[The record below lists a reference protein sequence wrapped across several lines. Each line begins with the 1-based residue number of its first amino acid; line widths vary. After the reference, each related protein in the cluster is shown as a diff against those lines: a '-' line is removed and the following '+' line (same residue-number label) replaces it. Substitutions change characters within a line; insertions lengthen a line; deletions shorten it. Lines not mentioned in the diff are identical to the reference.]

1 MNDNNIFKE
10 INEKADIIRVAEAY
24 GSRIDRQYRCNCFMH
39 SDKEPSLQLHKET
52 NTWWCYVCGE
62 GYTPIDFVMKK
73 MGISVFEAAK
83 DINNTLN
90 LGININNFNAENE
103 KLTKTAEYF
112 YRRADNTVTMKVEK
126 WVKPS
131 TGKKEFYPYALIDGK
146 YIKGYATKLAPEDCV
161 LYNLPDVINA
171 EIVYFTEG
179 EKDADTLKA
188 LGIAGTTTPGGGRG
202 LTGYYKK
209 NPDLFKP
216 ILGKEIR
223 IVSDNDEVGSE
234 YIKQVVS
241 CIKDKVKNIK
251 VFNLCDVMPNLKKK
265 GDITDVAMAVG
276 KEKTIEYLQKL
287 EESTEEWKEIIQ
299 QEEEP
304 AEEIIELENR
314 EDIFNIKVF
323 EKLYKFELEKD
334 MDGFLKLHNEIMS
347 VCQKKRFTGF
357 KAAYKQY
364 KDSQENQ
371 FVYDSNFLTFPTLN
385 DYVYNVN
392 KYEMTPDGVIYE
404 VIPNV
409 GKILVC
415 YHPIVPIEKYRNIE
429 DGLERIKLAYFV
441 DNAWSDIIVDKSTI
455 SSTQS
460 IIKLADVGVAVTSE
474 NAKYLIKYLSE
485 IENLNRDKIKTNL
498 SVSRL
503 GWFNDKLIPYD
514 SEYEFDNEKDLPNIK
529 SKFEAVGELTDWVEF
544 FKERRKHNN
553 ISRIVMASAI
563 SSILL
568 KEIKQNGFTLHI
580 WGESEYG
587 KSVTCMVAQS
597 MFGNP
602 AQSGGK
608 GIGINFNLTNAG
620 LEYALNTYNN
630 IPLFINEMQHQKD
643 AVDYDKLLFLISEGK
658 GRTRATKSG
667 GLARESSWNNVV
679 ITNGEKNIIKDNS
692 NAGAYNRCIS
702 CEITEYSYE
711 NLSEVADFA
720 KENYGTVIREVL
732 EHLKEFDIKQIYT
745 ENLELTKGQNITN
758 KQKILEAIIMT
769 GDKVLTDIIFKDEC
783 YLTIKDFENNTI
795 KKQDLVIEERAYEVV
810 RDWYISEKRHFLSSD
825 NDEVNQ
831 EIKVEIYGKEMNNG
845 FVAIIPSALK
855 RILEDNGYDKNE
867 VLNAWKRKGYIS
879 CYEKKNTKNI
889 RINGVQTK
897 CIVLDMEKNIDSCI
911 YEDGLELPF

>member
-39 SDKEPSLQLHKET
+39 NDKEPSLQLHKET

-73 MGISVFEAAK
+73 MGLTVFEAAK

-103 KLTKTAEYF
+103 KLTKTNEYF
-112 YRRADNTVTMKVEK
+112 YRRADGSITMKVEK

-146 YIKGYATKLAPEDCV
+146 YVKGYATKLQPEDCV
-161 LYNLPDVINA
+161 LYNLPDVTNA
-171 EIVYFTEG
+171 DIVYFTEG

-188 LGIAGTTTPGGGRG
+188 LGFAGTTTPGGGRG

-209 NPDLFKP
+209 NPDLFNP
-216 ILGKEIR
+216 IKDKEIR

-234 YIKQVVS
+234 YIKQVVG

-276 KEKTIEYLQKL
+276 KERTIEFLSKL
-287 EESTEEWKEIIQ
+287 EKETQELQLTEENEEEI
-299 QEEEP
+299 QEEILNL
-304 AEEIIELENR
+304 EER
-314 EDIFNIKVF
+314 EDIFNVKVF

-357 KAAYKQY
+357 RAAYKQY

-371 FVYDSNFLTFPTLN
+371 FVYDSNFITFPTLN

-415 YHPIVPIEKYRNIE
+415 YHPIVPVEKYRNIE
-429 DGLERIKLAYFV
+429 DGMERVKLAYFI
-441 DNAWSDIIVDKSTI
+441 DNAWSNIIVDKSLI
-455 SSTQS
+455 SSSQS
-460 IIKLADVGVAVTSE
+460 IIKLADVGIAVTSE

-503 GWFNDKLIPYD
+503 GWFNDKLIPYESD
-514 SEYEFDNEKDLPNIK
+514 YEFDNEKDLPNIK
-529 SKFEAVGELTDWVEF
+529 SKFEEVGKLEEWIKF
-544 FKERRKHNN
+544 FKERRKYNN
-553 ISRIVMASAI
+553 ISRIVMASAVA
-563 SSILL
+563 SILL
-568 KEIKQNGFTLHI
+568 KEIKQSGFTLHV

-711 NLSEVADFA
+711 NLAEVADFA
-720 KENYGTVIREVL
+720 KENYGTVIREIL
-732 EHLKEFDIKQIYT
+732 KNLKEYDIKKIYQ
-745 ENLELTKGQNITN
+745 EKLETTQFQNITN

-769 GDKVLTDIIFKDEC
+769 GDQILTDIIFKDEC
-783 YLTIKDFENNTI
+783 YLTVKDFENNTI
-795 KKQDLVIEERAYEVV
+795 KKQDLVIEERAYEVIQ
-810 RDWYISEKRHFLSSD
+810 DWYVSEKRHFLS
-825 NDEVNQ
+825 NDSNGENQ
-831 EIKVEIYGKEMNNG
+831 DIKVEIYGKEMNNG
-845 FVAIIPSALK
+845 FVAIIPSVLK
-855 RILEDNGYDKNE
+855 RVLEENGFDKNE
-867 VLNAWKRKGYIS
+867 VLNAWKRKGYTS

-897 CIVLDMEKNIDSCI
+897 CVVLDMEKNIESSI
-911 YEDGLELPF
+911 YEEDYEMPF

>member
-24 GSRIDRQYRCNCFMH
+24 GSRVDRQYRCNCFMH
-39 SDKEPSLQLHKET
+39 SDKEPSLQLHRET

-73 MGISVFEAAK
+73 MGVSVFEAAK

-112 YRRADNTVTMKVEK
+112 YKRADGSITMKVEK

-146 YIKGYATKLAPEDCV
+146 YIKGYATKLASEDCV
-161 LYNLPDVINA
+161 LYNLPDVITA
-171 EIVYFTEG
+171 DIVYFTEG

-234 YIKQVVS
+234 YIKQVVD

-276 KEKTIEYLQKL
+276 KQKTIEYLQKL
-287 EESTEEWKEIIQ
+287 EQETEIWQ
-299 QEEEP
+299 
-304 AEEIIELENR
+304 EIIEEDATETEEIVDLENR

-357 KAAYKQY
+357 RAAYKQY

-392 KYEMTPDGVIYE
+392 KYEMSPDGIIYE

-415 YHPIVPIEKYRNIE
+415 YHPVVPIEKYRNC
-429 DGLERIKLAYFV
+429 G
-441 DNAWSDIIVDKSTI
+441 
-455 SSTQS
+455 
-460 IIKLADVGVAVTSE
+460 
-474 NAKYLIKYLSE
+474 
-485 IENLNRDKIKTNL
+485 
-498 SVSRL
+498 
-503 GWFNDKLIPYD
+503 
-514 SEYEFDNEKDLPNIK
+514 EF
-529 SKFEAVGELTDWVEF
+529 
-544 FKERRKHNN
+544 
-553 ISRIVMASAI
+553 
-563 SSILL
+563 
-568 KEIKQNGFTLHI
+568 
-580 WGESEYG
+580 
-587 KSVTCMVAQS
+587 
-597 MFGNP
+597 
-602 AQSGGK
+602 
-608 GIGINFNLTNAG
+608 
-620 LEYALNTYNN
+620 
-630 IPLFINEMQHQKD
+630 
-643 AVDYDKLLFLISEGK
+643 
-658 GRTRATKSG
+658 
-667 GLARESSWNNVV
+667 
-679 ITNGEKNIIKDNS
+679 
-692 NAGAYNRCIS
+692 
-702 CEITEYSYE
+702 
-711 NLSEVADFA
+711 
-720 KENYGTVIREVL
+720 
-732 EHLKEFDIKQIYT
+732 
-745 ENLELTKGQNITN
+745 
-758 KQKILEAIIMT
+758 
-769 GDKVLTDIIFKDEC
+769 
-783 YLTIKDFENNTI
+783 
-795 KKQDLVIEERAYEVV
+795 
-810 RDWYISEKRHFLSSD
+810 
-825 NDEVNQ
+825 
-831 EIKVEIYGKEMNNG
+831 
-845 FVAIIPSALK
+845 
-855 RILEDNGYDKNE
+855 
-867 VLNAWKRKGYIS
+867 
-879 CYEKKNTKNI
+879 
-889 RINGVQTK
+889 
-897 CIVLDMEKNIDSCI
+897 
-911 YEDGLELPF
+911 

>member
-1 MNDNNIFKE
+1 MNDNNVFKE

-24 GSRIDRQYRCNCFMH
+24 GSRVDRQYRCNCFLH
-39 SDKEPSLQLHKET
+39 NDKEPSLQLHKET

-73 MGISVFEAAK
+73 MGLSVFEAAK
-83 DINNTLN
+83 DINTTLN
-90 LGININNFNAENE
+90 LGVNISSFNAENE
-103 KLTKTAEYF
+103 KLTKTNEYF
-112 YRRADNTVTMKVEK
+112 YRRADNSVTMKVEK
-126 WVKPS
+126 WIKPS

-146 YIKGYATKLAPEDCV
+146 YVKGYASKLASEDCV
-161 LYNLPDVINA
+161 LYNLPEVIGSDV
-171 EIVYFTEG
+171 VYFTEG

-209 NPDLFKP
+209 NPNLFKP
-216 ILGKEIR
+216 IEGKEIR

-276 KEKTIEYLQKL
+276 KEKTLEYLKKL
-287 EESTEEWKEIIQ
+287 EEETEYFQEKVETIEKET
-299 QEEEP
+299 
-304 AEEIIELENR
+304 ENCFVFETR

-323 EKLYKFELEKD
+323 ETLYKYEIDKN
-334 MDGFLKLHNEIMS
+334 MDDFLALHNKIMS
-347 VCQKKRFTGF
+347 VCQEKRFTGF

-364 KDSQENQ
+364 KDSQTNQ
-371 FVYDSNFLTFPTLN
+371 FVYDSNFINFPGLN
-385 DYVYNVN
+385 DKLYNTN
-392 KYEMTPDGVIYE
+392 KYEMTPDGIIYE
-404 VIPNV
+404 IIPNV

-429 DGLERIKLAYFV
+429 DGMEKIKLAYFV
-441 DNAWSDIIVDKSTI
+441 DNEWNTIIVEKSLI
-455 SSTQS
+455 SSSQS
-460 IIKLADVGVAVTSE
+460 IIKLADVGISVTSE

-498 SVSRL
+498 SISRL

-514 SEYEFDNEKDLPNIK
+514 NTYEFDNEKDLPNIK
-529 SKFEAVGELTDWVEF
+529 SKFESCGELNEWIEF
-544 FKERRKHNN
+544 FKERRKYNN
-553 ISRIVMASAI
+553 ISRIVMASAVA
-563 SSILL
+563 SIFL
-568 KEIKQNGFTLHI
+568 KEIKQNGFTVHI
-580 WGESEYG
+580 WGESEFG

-597 MFGNP
+597 IFGNP

-630 IPLFINEMQHQKD
+630 LPLFINEMQHQKD

-667 GLARESSWNNVV
+667 GLAKESSWNNVV

-702 CEITEYSYE
+702 CEITKYSYE
-711 NLSEVADFA
+711 NLAEVADFV
-720 KENYGTVIREVL
+720 KENYGSVIREIL
-732 EHLKEFDIKQIYT
+732 KHLSEYDLKKIYKEQLATT
-745 ENLELTKGQNITN
+745 EPQNITN
-758 KQKILEAIIMT
+758 KQKILEALILT
-769 GDKVLTDIIFKDEC
+769 GDKVLTDIIFKDGY
-783 YLTIKDFENNTI
+783 YLTIADFENNTI
-795 KKQDLVIEERAYEVV
+795 KKKDVVIEERAYEVV
-810 RDWYISEKRHFLSSD
+810 QNWYVSEKRHFLSAD
-825 NDEVNQ
+825 NNENE
-831 EIKVEIYGKEMNNG
+831 EIKVEVYGKEINSG

-855 RILEDNGYDKNE
+855 KILEDNGYDKNE
-867 VLNAWKRKGYIS
+867 VLNAWKRNNYIS
-879 CYEKKNTKNI
+879 CDRNKNTKNV
-889 RINGVQTK
+889 RINGVQTR
-897 CIVLDMEKNIDSCI
+897 CIVLDMEKNIDSNV
-911 YEDGLELPF
+911 YEDGFELPF